1 MSAGVKRISAH
12 RPAYF
17 EGITPPFARFT
28 VRRARDRT
36 VHTVSTPDDVAEPVL
51 PGAEA
56 PPPSR
61 KGKFPPGIPYI
72 IGNEA
77 AERFSFY
84 GLRAILYVYLVE
96 LYLNFLPR
104 ETVPELIAA
113 AEAKAT
119 KVHHLFIAG
128 VYAAPMIGAI
138 LADRLLG
145 KYRVILWVSLLYCVG
160 HGILALMGKQEWG
173 VYTGLACIA
182 LGAGGIK
189 PCVSANVG
197 DQFSAANAHLV
208 PSIFRIFYFSVN
220 FGSFFANLLIPWI
233 KREYGQEAAFAVPG
247 ILMGIATLAFWLG
260 RYKFVKVPPSPGGK
274 LGLLDF
280 LGASSLFLAFAVF
293 VFTDKGHSW
302 LKTAA
307 AAVFL
312 ALWFVIS
319 RMRQRLEEDRG
330 FLALLTFAVMNRSLR
345 RPGMSFLDVAREKFG
360 EEAAEGLRAVLRIM
374 LVFSMVCVFWA
385 LFDQHSS
392 TWTQQA
398 RKMDLTLRFPHIA
411 ASFEAG
417 NPVWRETTLE
427 AAQIQAMNPG
437 LVMLMIPI
445 LALGVFR
452 PLERRGIIIKPL
464 VRMTIGMFI
473 ASLSFVA
480 VALIERGIDAAAS
493 QGSKIT
499 FFWQVIPY
507 IFLTMGEVLVSVT
520 GLEFAY
526 TQAPRSMKSTIMGFW
541 YLCVTGGNILVA
553 ALSSL
558 LEKSLATMFW
568 AFAGLMLAAAIIFTV
583 LARFYRGKTYLQDG
597 STG

>member
-1 MSAGVKRISAH
+1 M
-12 RPAYF
+12 
-17 EGITPPFARFT
+17 
-28 VRRARDRT
+28 
-36 VHTVSTPDDVAEPVL
+36 STPDDAAEPVR
-51 PGAEA
+51 PEAEA
-56 PPPSR
+56 PSPPQ
-61 KGKFPPGIPYI
+61 KAGFPPGIPYI

-96 LYLNFLPR
+96 LYLGFLPR
-104 ETVPELIAA
+104 ETVPHLVAA
-113 AEAKAT
+113 AEVKAT
-119 KVHHLFIAG
+119 QVHHLFIAG
-128 VYAAPMIGAI
+128 VYASPMIGAI

-145 KYRVILWVSLLYCVG
+145 KYRVIMWVSLLYCVG
-160 HGILALMGKQEWG
+160 HGVLALMGKHEWG

-208 PSIFRIFYFSVN
+208 PSIFRIFYFSIN

-233 KREYGQEAAFAVPG
+233 KEAYSPEAAFAVPG
-247 ILMGIATLAFWLG
+247 ILMGVATLVFWLG
-260 RYKFVKVPPSPGGK
+260 RKKFVKVPPSPGGK

-280 LGASSLFLAFAVF
+280 LAASCLFLAFAVF
-293 VFTDKGHSW
+293 AFTEAGHYW
-302 LKTAA
+302 LKTGA

-312 ALWFVIS
+312 LLWFVLS

-330 FLALLTFAVMNRSLR
+330 FLAVLSYTARSQSLR
-345 RPGMSFLDVAREKFG
+345 RPGMGFLDVAREKFG
-360 EEAAEGLRAVLRIM
+360 EEVAEGSRAVLRIM

-398 RKMDLTLRFPHIA
+398 SKMDLTLRFPELA

-417 NPVWRETTLE
+417 SLVWGERSLKP
-427 AAQIQAMNPG
+427 AQLQAMNPAF
-437 LVMLMIPI
+437 VMLIIPL

-473 ASLSFVA
+473 TSLSFVA
-480 VALIERGIDAAAS
+480 VALIEKEIDAAAS
-493 QGSKIT
+493 RGAKIT
-499 FFWQVIPY
+499 FLWQVIPY
-507 IFLTMGEVLVSVT
+507 IFLTTGEVLVSVT

-526 TQAPRSMKSTIMGFW
+526 TQAPRSMKSTIIGFW
-541 YLCVTGGNILVA
+541 YLTVTLGNLLVA
-553 ALSSL
+553 ALSPL
-558 LEKSLATMFW
+558 LERSLATLFW
-568 AFAGLMLAAAIIFTV
+568 TFAVLMVAAAIVFAL

>member
-1 MSAGVKRISAH
+1 MSN
-12 RPAYF
+12 
-17 EGITPPFARFT
+17 
-28 VRRARDRT
+28 
-36 VHTVSTPDDVAEPVL
+36 PDDVAEPVR
-51 PGAEA
+51 PGAGGPA
-56 PPPSR
+56 SAQIA
-61 KGKFPPGIPYI
+61 GFPPGIPFI

-96 LYLNFLPR
+96 MYLGFLPR

-113 AEAKAT
+113 AEVKAT

-160 HGILALMGKQEWG
+160 HGILALMGKMEWG

-208 PSIFRIFYFSVN
+208 PSVFRIFYFSVN

-247 ILMGIATLAFWLG
+247 ILMGIATLVFWLG
-260 RYKFVKVPPSPGGK
+260 RHRFVKVPPSPGGK

-280 LGASSLFLAFAVF
+280 LGASCLFLAFAVF
-293 VFTDKGHSW
+293 VFTEDGHYW

-307 AAVFL
+307 AAGFL

-319 RMRQRLEEDRG
+319 RIRQRIEEDRG
-330 FLALLTFAVMNRSLR
+330 FLAVLTFAVRNQTLR
-345 RPGMSFLDVAREKFG
+345 RPGMGFLDVVREKFG
-360 EEAAEGLRAVLRIM
+360 EESAEGSRAVLRIM

-398 RKMDLTLRFPHIA
+398 RKMDLTLRQPDIA

-417 NPVWRETTLE
+417 GLVWSEITLE

-437 LVMLMIPI
+437 LVMLIIPV
-445 LALGVFR
+445 LALGIFR
-452 PLERRGIIIKPL
+452 PLERRGIIVKPL
-464 VRMTIGMFI
+464 VRMTIGMFL

-493 QGSKIT
+493 HGSRIT
-499 FFWQVIPY
+499 FFWQLIPY
-507 IFLTMGEVLVSVT
+507 ILLTTGEVLVSVT

-541 YLCVTGGNILVA
+541 YLCVTVGNLLVA
-553 ALSSL
+553 ALSPL
-558 LEKSLATMFW
+558 LERSLATLFW
-568 AFAGLMLAAAIIFTV
+568 TFAVLMLAAAIVFAL
-583 LARFYRGKTYLQDG
+583 LARLYRGKTYLQDG